1 MRNFLSSVSSNPL
14 PRVALLFCIGLG
26 AAEAWAQQ
34 PAVPSPLTL
43 AVQTKEKREAI
54 SPDSF
59 KALPHKMVAV
69 HNEHTNADEK
79 YSGVLLSD
87 LLLRV
92 DAPLG
97 KLLHGKVLTFYVV
110 GEGSDG
116 YKAVYSLAEIDPSFH
131 SGDVIVADAMN
142 GQPLGKE
149 GPYKLVNTEDK
160 HPARWVR
167 NLVSLS
173 VLAAQ

>member
-1 MRNFLSSVSSNPL
+1 MRNFLPRVSSNQFAHAIFL
-14 PRVALLFCIGLG
+14 LGVALGT
-26 AAEAWAQQ
+26 AAAWAQQ
-34 PAVPSPLTL
+34 PAAPVPQTLT
-43 AVQTKEKREAI
+43 VQTKEKSEAI
-54 SPDSF
+54 PADIF
-59 KALPHKMVAV
+59 KGMPHKMVAV

-79 YSGVLLSD
+79 YSGVPVSD
-87 LLLRV
+87 LLVRV

-97 KLLHGKVLTFYVV
+97 KLLHGKALALYVV
-110 GEGSDG
+110 AEGSDS

-142 GQPLGKE
+142 GQPLGKD

-167 NLVSLS
+167 NLASLS
-173 VLAAQ
+173 VLPAQ